1 MSIRLYEIGDIPLPA
16 DMANYLDLVRR
27 VWEPLPGTPA
37 LPADMNRLNY
47 QGANEI
53 ERSLE
58 EADGL
63 LERTKLSWI
72 YSGEMETGGF

>member
-47 QGANEI
+47 LGAIEI
-53 ERSLE
+53 ER
-58 EADGL
+58 
-63 LERTKLSWI
+63 
-72 YSGEMETGGF
+72 